1 MEDTLAILERLDR
14 IEHLR
19 RESAPA
25 STLLEELRE
34 LMREAEDWSR
44 LEGGE
49 AGERA
54 AARLRAALAPDTT
67 AA

>member
-1 MEDTLAILERLDR
+1 MDETVAILERLDR
-14 IEHLR
+14 IEQLR
-19 RESAPA
+19 RESAPPA
-25 STLLEELRE
+25 TLLEELRE

-44 LEGGE
+44 LEGGD

-54 AARLRAALAPDTT
+54 TARLRAALAGDM